1 MASDLV
7 PQRPADSRSISP
19 LGRAQ
24 VARHQRRAE
33 MDVVRHGINA
43 WKKGEQY
50 RIDVYVSTDAART
63 ALDEELGFYDYG
75 SARVNGSQVGQELL
89 ARKLSMLA
97 AIHDARLIRE
107 FGR

>member
-1 MASDLV
+1 MPNDYLPERRSDH
-7 PQRPADSRSISP
+7 RAISP

-24 VARHQRRAE
+24 IGRHQRRAE
-33 MDVVRHGINA
+33 MDVIRYGINA

-63 ALDEELGFYDYG
+63 ALEEELAFFDYG
-75 SARVNGSQVGQELL
+75 TARVNGSQVGQELL
-89 ARKLSMLA
+89 ARKLSTLS